1 MRAAEKKKKR
11 KKKEEKNAKEENTDA
26 QEIIC
31 FQTQP
36 SVKKKK
42 GNARICNGE
51 IMSAIFKVWML
62 NIGLFGERT

>member
-42 GNARICNGE
+42 REC
-51 IMSAIFKVWML
+51 
-62 NIGLFGERT
+62 

>member
-1 MRAAEKKKKR
+1 MLEHRFLLKLKCVQQRKKKK

-42 GNARICNGE
+42 G
-51 IMSAIFKVWML
+51 ML
-62 NIGLFGERT
+62 GFVMVKLCLPFLRSGC

>member
-1 MRAAEKKKKR
+1 MCAAEKKKK

-36 SVKKKK
+36 K
-42 GNARICNGE
+42 C
-51 IMSAIFKVWML
+51 
-62 NIGLFGERT
+62 